1 MTTFLSDEW
10 FDEMAAA
17 ASAAR
22 PPADLDLTIEQQI
35 VDGESWTIRIGAGAA
50 ELQRGGSD
58 AADVRII
65 TDAATAAG
73 IRNGTMSAQ
82 RAFLDGQLRIGG
94 DVAALI
100 EHREALAGLGL
111 GPV

>member
-17 ASAAR
+17 AASAR
-22 PPADLDLTIEQQI
+22 PPADLELTIEQRVI
-35 VDGESWTIRIGAGAA
+35 DGEAWTVRIGAGAA
-50 ELQRGGSD
+50 TFVRASAHD
-58 AADVRII
+58 ADVTIVA
-65 TDAATAAG
+65 DATTAEG
-73 IRNGTMSAQ
+73 IRSGTVSAQ
-82 RAFLDGQLRIGG
+82 RAFLDGRLRIGG

-100 EHREALAGLGL
+100 EHREVLAGLAL